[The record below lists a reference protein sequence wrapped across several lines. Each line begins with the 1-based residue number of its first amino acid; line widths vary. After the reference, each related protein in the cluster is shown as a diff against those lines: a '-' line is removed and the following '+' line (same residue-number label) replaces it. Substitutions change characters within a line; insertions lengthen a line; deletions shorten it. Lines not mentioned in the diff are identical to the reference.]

1 MHAHGVEVLDRAH
14 DDAVASAIAHDLH
27 LVLFPALDGFLH
39 EHLAGRRE
47 LEALTH
53 DLAQLLLIVCDTT
66 TRAAEGKARAQH
78 AGVAHARHDS
88 ERVIDGIS
96 VTAAGNLQTD
106 LGHGLIKEL
115 AVLAP
120 LDGGKVAPDHLDA
133 ICIERAVLGQL
144 HSGIEARLPTE
155 CGKQGVGTLSGDHLL
170 DELWGHGL
178 NIGAVR
184 KPRVRHDRSR
194 I

>member
-1 MHAHGVEVLDRAH
+1 MR
-14 DDAVASAIAHDLH
+14 
-27 LVLFPALDGFLH
+27 
-39 EHLAGRRE
+39 
-47 LEALTH
+47 
-53 DLAQLLLIVCDTT
+53 DTA
-66 TRAAEGKARAQH
+66 TRAAQGKARAQH

-106 LGHGLIKEL
+106 LGHGLIEEL

-194 I
+194 IRVQQNNFDSFFFQRTARLGSCIVKLRCLPDDDRTRTNH